1 MAPSVRSGETDGAIG
16 PLVTAMWADCFAVC
30 DAGVLVLTN
39 PAGLIFTT
47 TAVIVTGLASRPLV
61 RWRVARLGGHDPFAG
76 DPGNSR

>member
-1 MAPSVRSGETDGAIG
+1 
-16 PLVTAMWADCFAVC
+16 
-30 DAGVLVLTN
+30 VLVLTN

-61 RWRVARLGGHDPFAG
+61 RWRVARLGGHDPFAR